1 METVNQEQTTPEAP
15 EKTFTQAELDSIVSD
30 RLQRER
36 SKYADYKALKEKA
49 EAYDKFTE
57 ANKSELEKANER
69 AAALQKELDDLKQA
83 AAVRTIR
90 EQVSKDTGVPAELL
104 TATTEDDCK
113 AQAEAIRAFAK
124 PTYPN
129 VRDAGALSGNQKSS
143 PAQQFADWFN
153 QSF

>member
-1 METVNQEQTTPEAP
+1 METVNQEQTAPEAQ

-129 VRDAGALSGNQKSS
+129 VRDAGELSGNQKLS

>member
-69 AAALQKELDDLKQA
+69 AAVLQKELDDLKQA

-129 VRDAGALSGNQKSS
+129 VRDAGELSGNQKSS